1 MVFIPLKKE
10 EVTEFI
16 PLIKPQIETQR
27 LSGDEPTYG
36 FIGGYK
42 GKNIVQEAGTGT
54 WYTQEP
60 EGFRIIPQS
69 DKELIE
75 ESEIIKGGVA
85 ETYLDPTLAAGA
97 GGGMAA
103 RLAVKGVSK
112 ILSKEAVKAGAK
124 AAAISAA
131 AEVPAGIGAELIT
144 EGKHPEW
151 ALPFS
156 ILVGMG
162 AESGIRA
169 ILKARKVPAKAIEK
183 TVKEIKELPPGQWGN
198 QKLLEAPLS
207 ETEIKLLP
215 EGQGFEL
222 VEKFEALKRAGRI
235 LPEEHAPIPKQIG
248 LDRRP
253 VVVPREAQIPL
264 KEGIEEVVDKIPS
277 KLEGEFVPIARV
289 KPAPKVEAVPE
300 VRPEIPIEK
309 PIVRPEAII
318 APEPIAKP
326 IPEPVVEIKP
336 IAEVPPIEPYAIG
349 GPVKIGRSPQVNT
362 IIEELPS
369 TKLEKELGERYF
381 KVKNEKTGEITEQ
394 TFEDLTPIVSKRKPA
409 PLVLEP
415 TLPAVP
421 RAQVEEQIDLL
432 KVKPKFPE
440 APLRGKEAKEIELIA
455 RPREIAAEKA
465 QEKLFIEKPYSFA
478 TDVKERF
485 PDLNEEEI
493 RYIASQVADD
503 FQDMANRLTG
513 KKAGATLDTAKAWK
527 RFAETGKEAGPRGG
541 TRSFDFA
548 VDDFEKKARIYVE
561 RKHKGIELYA
571 GIPITP
577 ENIRHAAPAIV
588 GSAWGIERDEEG
600 NLSYSPAKGMAAAAA
615 LYSYARIPIKGATIA
630 ERTTTKAT
638 QLMDKLFRLPYLK
651 AFHPKAGLSD
661 ELYELKKKKIIEERS
676 FRHKTLELTNKMI
689 KNFSEDER
697 ALISDIIE
705 QEGDFLK
712 ATDRLR
718 AQADIIKKWN
728 AQVGDKLEAL
738 GMIDKKNLR
747 VDPDKYI
754 HRVYAARVD
763 QKVLSLGKA
772 FFDRI
777 RGGYTIP
784 RGQVKHIP
792 VKKDWSE
799 GDKILGIL
807 NENGRMTYIA
817 KKAYKPKDGAI
828 LKEWT
833 FEGIEE
839 AGKLKGKSRL
849 HRDYTRAERKSMGE
863 IRDAA
868 VRQGV
873 YFQEIAHD
881 MATANMFKKIE
892 ADPRWFS
899 AIKKEGFVQVPNT
912 TVGGAKGGI
921 KKFGSLAGKYVDPE
935 VMRTL
940 KEVKPFWKQTGNAD
954 LDAAFSGY
962 RKAMGYWKLGKTA
975 LNPTVH
981 FNNFVSNISMS
992 ILDGRNPA
1000 KVIYDG
1006 SRSLKLKDDYFKEA
1020 VEHGL
1025 LDSNMVRGD
1034 IDVEHILQKLE
1045 GVEIKTMNQTGVGK
1059 LLSAMFAPVKKI
1071 AKGHIRAYEI
1081 EDEIYKLG
1089 VYKAERVK
1097 GLSPEEA
1104 MGKANELFFDYSDIP
1119 VGVQAIRDFGV
1130 VPFITYTY
1138 KALPVVAKKYLEAPH
1153 RIIALYLGAKALND
1167 YSYSKLYGENA
1178 QEQELRERTLMPEYM
1193 RGAGPPGLGFAP
1205 KSIRLPFGE
1214 TMLDISRIAPGGDV
1228 LYQANPGY
1236 KYGLMLGQN
1245 PLLLTAIALA
1255 TNKDAYF
1262 GNKIRP
1268 FDTPISEAQEDE
1280 NQKAEISF
1288 LANTMM
1294 PNHPAIP
1301 GSWSFDKIGNAMTGE
1316 GLINERVAEE
1326 FGWTGTD
1333 RIGRKMSSVK
1343 AALSTVGVK
1352 MRDLDT
1358 KEGLKNRL
1366 RELTFQKNQIERH
1379 YRKIK
1384 GSKASTQT
1392 EIKNARRI
1400 VNETVMEIKRIN
1412 KELRSLPKS
1421 NSGQ

>member
-10 EVTEFI
+10 ETTEFV
-16 PLIKPQIETQR
+16 PLIKSQIETQR
-27 LSGDEPTYG
+27 LSEDEPAHG

-85 ETYLDPTLAAGA
+85 ETYLDPTLAATA

-112 ILSKEAVKAGAK
+112 ILSKEAIKAGAK
-124 AAAISAA
+124 AAAISGA

-169 ILKARKVPAKAIEK
+169 ILKARKVPTKAIET
-183 TVKEIKELPPGQWGN
+183 TVKEIKELPPGKWSN

-207 ETEIKLLP
+207 ESEIKLLP

-222 VEKFEALKRAGRI
+222 VEKFEGLRRAGRI

-253 VVVPREAQIPL
+253 VVVPRKAPVAP
-264 KEGIEEVVDKIPS
+264 EEVVEVAPRV
-277 KLEGEFVPIARV
+277 EGEFVPIARV
-289 KPAPKVEAVPE
+289 KPLPAPRAEVAPE
-300 VRPEIPIEK
+300 LKPEIPIEK
-309 PIVRPEAII
+309 PMVRPEAIV
-318 APEPIAKP
+318 APEPVAKP
-326 IPEPVVEIKP
+326 TIEP
-336 IAEVPPIEPYAIG
+336 EVPVRPISEAPKIG
-349 GPVKIGRSPQVNT
+349 MPEVPTIESYTIGASVKIGRSPQVNT
-362 IIEELPS
+362 IVEELPS

-394 TFEDLTPIVSKRKPA
+394 TFEDLTPVTLKKKP
-409 PLVLEP
+409 
-415 TLPAVP
+415 
-421 RAQVEEQIDLL
+421 
-432 KVKPKFPE
+432 
-440 APLRGKEAKEIELIA
+440 
-455 RPREIAAEKA
+455 
-465 QEKLFIEKPYSFA
+465 
-478 TDVKERF
+478 
-485 PDLNEEEI
+485 
-493 RYIASQVADD
+493 
-503 FQDMANRLTG
+503 
-513 KKAGATLDTAKAWK
+513 
-527 RFAETGKEAGPRGG
+527 
-541 TRSFDFA
+541 
-548 VDDFEKKARIYVE
+548 
-561 RKHKGIELYA
+561 KGIELYA

-588 GSAWGIERDEEG
+588 GSAWGVERDEEG

-615 LYSYARIPIKGATIA
+615 LYGYARVPIKGTTIA
-630 ERTTTKAT
+630 QKTTGKAV
-638 QLMDKLFRLPYLK
+638 QLMDKLFKLPYLK

-661 ELYELKKKKIIEERS
+661 ELYDLKKSKLIEERS

-697 ALISDIIE
+697 AIISDIIE

-763 QKVLSLGKA
+763 QKMLNLGKA

-792 VKKDWSE
+792 VKKDWNE

-807 NENGRMTYIA
+807 NENGRMTYIT
-817 KKAYKPKDGAI
+817 KKAYKPKDGTV

-849 HRDYTRAERKSMGE
+849 HRDYTRAERASMGE
-863 IRDAA
+863 VRDAA

-899 AIKKEGFVQVPNT
+899 PIKKEGFVQVPNT

-1000 KVIYDG
+1000 KIIYDG
-1006 SRSLKLKDDYFKEA
+1006 SKSLKLKDAHFKEA

-1045 GVEIKTMNQTGVGK
+1045 GVDIKTMNQHGVGK
-1059 LLSAMFAPVKKI
+1059 LLSAMFAPVKKV
-1071 AKGHIRAYEI
+1071 ARGHIRAYEI

-1089 VYKAERVK
+1089 VYKAERAK

-1119 VGVQAIRDFGV
+1119 VGVQAIRDFGI

-1153 RIIALYLGAKALND
+1153 RILALYLGAKALND

-1205 KSIRLPFGE
+1205 KSIRLPRGE
-1214 TMLDISRIAPGGDV
+1214 TMLDISRVAPGGDV

-1268 FDTPISEAQEDE
+1268 FDKPISEAQEDE

-1288 LANTMM
+1288 LANTML
-1294 PNHPAIP
+1294 PNHPALP
-1301 GSWSFDKIGNAMTGE
+1301 GSWSFNKIGNAMTGE
-1316 GLINERVAEE
+1316 GKINERVAEE
-1326 FGWTGTD
+1326 FGWTGVD
-1333 RIGRKMSSVK
+1333 RAGRKMSSVK

-1366 RELTFQKNQIERH
+1366 RELVFQKNQIERH

-1384 GSKASTQT
+1384 ASKASTRS
-1392 EIKNARRI
+1392 EIKNARR
-1400 VNETVMEIKRIN
+1400 VVDETMIEIKRIKN
-1412 KELRSLPKS
+1412 ELRTLPK
-1421 NSGQ
+1421 GKR